1 MGGKILFVDDEP
13 AFLTG
18 YELMLRPEFEIHTAV
33 GGERGLALIQKQ
45 GPYTAV
51 ISDMRMPG
59 MDGVQFLARSRDISP
74 DTIRMILT
82 GYSDATALIGAV
94 NQGHIFQFLAKPCE
108 PQALANAI
116 DSASKQ
122 YQLVIAHKEI
132 QARTLAGSIKVFTDV
147 LATVCPEAFAKSI
160 RISHYVRHFVTTLH
174 LPPSWSYEAAAMLSQ
189 FGCIMLDHDL
199 IQAAYLDTH
208 LSAENRLRFGAH
220 PAMAM
225 DLLANIPPLAPVAW
239 MISQQ
244 LLPATLQN
252 PPHAPD
258 LPEAVLTLGA
268 RMLKVAIAFDDLR
281 MRGVSASDAVTR
293 LQYRSGFDHE
303 LVEALKDVK
312 SEDSKMALRRIPIS
326 KLTIGMILQQNV
338 TNHAGVLV
346 VPTGQPVTLP
356 LLVRLEHFSRARLI
370 DNDIL
375 ALVPM

>member
-122 YQLVIAHKEI
+122 YQLVTAHKQI
-132 QARTLAGSIKVFTDV
+132 QASTLAGSIKVFTDV

-199 IQAAYLDTH
+199 IQAPLRRSPRHGDGSPRQHPATRARRLDDQPATASGN
-208 LSAENRLRFGAH
+208 SAES
-220 PAMAM
+220 P
-225 DLLANIPPLAPVAW
+225 
-239 MISQQ
+239 
-244 LLPATLQN
+244 
-252 PPHAPD
+252 
-258 LPEAVLTLGA
+258 
-268 RMLKVAIAFDDLR
+268 
-281 MRGVSASDAVTR
+281 
-293 LQYRSGFDHE
+293 
-303 LVEALKDVK
+303 
-312 SEDSKMALRRIPIS
+312 
-326 KLTIGMILQQNV
+326 
-338 TNHAGVLV
+338 
-346 VPTGQPVTLP
+346 
-356 LLVRLEHFSRARLI
+356 SRARSARGSPHPRRP
-370 DNDIL
+370 DAQSCNC
-375 ALVPM
+375 V